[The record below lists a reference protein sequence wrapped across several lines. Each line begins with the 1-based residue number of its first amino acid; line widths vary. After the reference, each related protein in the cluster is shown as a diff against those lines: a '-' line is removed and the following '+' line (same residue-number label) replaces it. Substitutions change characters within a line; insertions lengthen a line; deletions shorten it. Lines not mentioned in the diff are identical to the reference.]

1 MTCNMVSV
9 LRHEAALDLLPAG
22 HSIVTETMFFWDSFW
37 DSGETY
43 QLCKQVWQSVM
54 YRLLFRPGL
63 KVAVVVSCTTLVDLT
78 HRFIISVHPALKY
91 KYSTLLQCAAT
102 CSVLSSDFHH

>member
-22 HSIVTETMFFWDSFW
+22 HSIVTETMFFFEIHFEIAVKPISYVNKFD
-37 DSGETY
+37 
-43 QLCKQVWQSVM
+43 
-54 YRLLFRPGL
+54 RLSCTDFYFRPGL
-63 KVAVVVSCTTLVDLT
+63 KVAVVVSCATLVDLT

-91 KYSTLLQCAAT
+91 K
-102 CSVLSSDFHH
+102 